1 MNWRHYHTQSERFAS
16 SAEIA
21 AKERDF
27 DLAKQYYLLAAEQE
41 ELALSA
47 IDPSETRAVGII
59 AVSAA
64 ALWYKAG
71 EYGRAK
77 DLALQW
83 LSAGLLP
90 VFAVDQLGELLSEID
105 RIEKLLEAV
114 EEWRASASISSSDRD
129 MLLKAVEEWRASI
142 GKATLSYQ

>member
-1 MNWRHYHTQSERFAS
+1 MNWRHYHSQSERHAS
-16 SAEIA
+16 SAEVA

-47 IDPSETRAVGII
+47 IDQSETRAIGII

-77 DLALQW
+77 DLALHW
-83 LSAGLLP
+83 LNTGSLP
-90 VFAVDQLGELLSEID
+90 AFAVDQSQESLSEID

-114 EEWRASASISSSDRD
+114 EEWQASVPLSSSDRD
-129 MLLKAVEEWRASI
+129 MLVKAVEEWRASA